1 MKKTVDIM
9 DYCNKL
15 FAADLFAGVVLEEDF
30 DTGYDYTWSAASEDW
45 ADKFRTELNGYISA
59 GCCEERAADYRKAL
73 AILDEMEQAAEQTQ
87 TSAPEAVK
95 CADLYTATFEDG
107 TLMTGTLGQL
117 YKAQNNRR
125 MTIKP
130 VVWLWCSDSGLY
142 MVDYILEGAGWTL
155 GVFDTL
161 ADAEKAVAAF
171 NAQPAADVAAMLTA
185 DALKRFT
192 CEVECKAL
200 GDDGKQYNAVW
211 CPDCGQIY
219 YTIPANV
226 KVLGYIPQ
234 YEEG

>member
-1 MKKTVDIM
+1 MKKTVNIM
-9 DYCNKL
+9 DYCDKL

-30 DTGYDYTWSAASEDW
+30 DTGCDYTWGAAGDDW
-45 ADKFRTELNGYISA
+45 ADKFRAELNGYISA
-59 GCCEERAADYRKAL
+59 GCCAERAADYRKAL
-73 AILDEMEQAAEQTQ
+73 SILDEMEQADH
-87 TSAPEAVK
+87 VK
-95 CADLYTATFEDG
+95 CADLYTASFADG
-107 TLMTGTLGQL
+107 SLMTGTLEQI
-117 YKAQNNRR
+117 YAAQNNRR

-171 NAQPAADVAAMLTA
+171 NEQPVTDVAAMLTEA
-185 DALKRFT
+185 TLKRFT

-200 GDDGKQYNAVW
+200 GDDGKQYDAVW

-219 YTIPANV
+219 YTISAKV

-234 YEEG
+234 YKEG

>member
-1 MKKTVDIM
+1 MMKYYHVITERNDEFISTIAIAENIESVK
-9 DYCNKL
+9 
-15 FAADLFAGVVLEEDF
+15 AHFAGQNVCEIYELNTAQVN
-30 DTGYDYTWSAASEDW
+30 TISAA
-45 ADKFRTELNGYISA
+45 
-59 GCCEERAADYRKAL
+59 AATATINL
-73 AILDEMEQAAEQTQ
+73 TAEQTQ
-87 TSAPEAVK
+87 TSTPEAVK
-95 CADLYTATFEDG
+95 CSDLYTATFEDG
-107 TLMTGTLGQL
+107 TLMTGTLDQL
-117 YKAQNNRR
+117 YAAQNDRK

-171 NAQPAADVAAMLTA
+171 NAQPATDVAAMLTET
-185 DALKRFT
+185 ALKRFT

-200 GDDGKQYNAVW
+200 GNDGKQYNAVW

-219 YTIPANV
+219 YTIPAKV

-234 YEEG
+234 YKEV

>member
-1 MKKTVDIM
+1 MKKYYHVITEKNDEYIPTVAHAESVEAVKA
-9 DYCNKL
+9 Y
-15 FAADLFAGVVLEEDF
+15 FAGQNIKEFIALC
-30 DTGYDYTWSAASEDW
+30 AA
-45 ADKFRTELNGYISA
+45 
-59 GCCEERAADYRKAL
+59 
-73 AILDEMEQAAEQTQ
+73 QAATLKNAPC
-87 TSAPEAVK
+87 TSYVEIDPELIK
-95 CADLYTATFEDG
+95 CADLYTASFADG
-107 TLMTGTLGQL
+107 NLMTGTLEQI
-117 YKAQNNRR
+117 YAAQHNRK

-155 GVFDTL
+155 GTFDTL

-200 GDDGKQYNAVW
+200 GDDGKQYDAVW
-211 CPDCGQIY
+211 CPDYGQIY
-219 YTIPANV
+219 YTIPVKV

-234 YEEG
+234 YKED

>member
-1 MKKTVDIM
+1 MKKYYHVITEKNDEYISTVAHAESVESVKA
-9 DYCNKL
+9 Y
-15 FAADLFAGVVLEEDF
+15 FAGKNVKEIIELC
-30 DTGYDYTWSAASEDW
+30 AAQV
-45 ADKFRTELNGYISA
+45 ATLKNA
-59 GCCEERAADYRKAL
+59 PC
-73 AILDEMEQAAEQTQ
+73 
-87 TSAPEAVK
+87 TSYVEIDPEPIK
-95 CADLYTATFEDG
+95 CADLYTASFSDG
-107 TLMTGTLGQL
+107 SLMTGTLNQL
-117 YKAQNNRR
+117 YAAQNNRR

-171 NAQPAADVAAMLTA
+171 NAQPAADVAAMLTET
-185 DALKRFT
+185 ALKRFT

-200 GDDGKQYNAVW
+200 GDDGKQYDAVW

-219 YTIPANV
+219 YTIPKKV

-234 YEEG
+234 YKEV

>member
-30 DTGYDYTWSAASEDW
+30 DTGCNYTWSAAGDDW
-45 ADKFRTELNGYISA
+45 ADKFRAELNGYISS

-107 TLMTGTLGQL
+107 TLMTGTLDQL
-117 YKAQNNRR
+117 YAAQNNRK

-185 DALKRFT
+185 DATGLKFGRR
-192 CEVECKAL
+192 
-200 GDDGKQYNAVW
+200 
-211 CPDCGQIY
+211 
-219 YTIPANV
+219 
-226 KVLGYIPQ
+226 
-234 YEEG
+234 

>member
-1 MKKTVDIM
+1 MKKYYHVITEQSEEYISTVAIAE
-9 DYCNKL
+9 NIESVK
-15 FAADLFAGVVLEEDF
+15 AHFAGQNVREIVKLNAAQVN
-30 DTGYDYTWSAASEDW
+30 TISAA
-45 ADKFRTELNGYISA
+45 
-59 GCCEERAADYRKAL
+59 AATTIIDL
-73 AILDEMEQAAEQTQ
+73 TTGQPQTI
-87 TSAPEAVK
+87 APEAVK

-107 TLMTGTLGQL
+107 ALMTGTLNQL
-117 YKAQNNRR
+117 YAAQNNRR

-161 ADAEKAVAAF
+161 ADAENAVAAF
-171 NAQPAADVAAMLTA
+171 NAQPAADVAAMLTET
-185 DALKRFT
+185 ALKRFI
-192 CEVECKAL
+192 CDVECKAL

-219 YTIPANV
+219 YTIPAKV

-234 YEEG
+234 YKEA

>member
-1 MKKTVDIM
+1 MKKYYHVITERNGEYVSTVAI
-9 DYCNKL
+9 
-15 FAADLFAGVVLEEDF
+15 ADSIETVKAHFAGQSIREIIELNAAQIN
-30 DTGYDYTWSAASEDW
+30 TISAAATTTIIDI
-45 ADKFRTELNGYISA
+45 T
-59 GCCEERAADYRKAL
+59 
-73 AILDEMEQAAEQTQ
+73 AEQPQ
-87 TSAPEAVK
+87 TSTTEAVK
-95 CADLYTATFEDG
+95 CVDLYTATFEDG
-107 TLMTGTLGQL
+107 TLMTGTLDQL
-117 YKAQNNRR
+117 YAAQNNRK

-185 DALKRFT
+185 DALKLFA
-192 CEVECKAL
+192 CEVQCKAL
-200 GDDGKQYNAVW
+200 GDDGKQYDAVW

-219 YTIPANV
+219 YTIPAKV

>member
-1 MKKTVDIM
+1 MKKYYHIITEQNDEYISTVAIAE
-9 DYCNKL
+9 NIETVK
-15 FAADLFAGVVLEEDF
+15 AHFAGQNVREIIELNTAQVN
-30 DTGYDYTWSAASEDW
+30 TISAA
-45 ADKFRTELNGYISA
+45 
-59 GCCEERAADYRKAL
+59 AATTIIDLTAK
-73 AILDEMEQAAEQTQ
+73 QPQTV
-87 TSAPEAVK
+87 TPEAVK

-107 TLMTGTLGQL
+107 ALMTGTLDQL
-117 YKAQNNRR
+117 YTAQNNRK

-161 ADAEKAVAAF
+161 ADAEKAVAAY
-171 NAQPAADVAAMLTA
+171 NAQPAADVASMLTETA
-185 DALKRFT
+185 IKRFT

-211 CPDCGQIY
+211 CPDYGQIY
-219 YTIPANV
+219 YTIPAKV

-234 YEEG
+234 YKEG

>member
-1 MKKTVDIM
+1 MKKYYHVITERNNEYISTVAIAE
-9 DYCNKL
+9 NIESIKTH
-15 FAADLFAGVVLEEDF
+15 FAGQNVREIVKLNAAQVN
-30 DTGYDYTWSAASEDW
+30 TISAAAATTIIDL
-45 ADKFRTELNGYISA
+45 TA
-59 GCCEERAADYRKAL
+59 G
-73 AILDEMEQAAEQTQ
+73 QPQTI
-87 TSAPEAVK
+87 APEAVK

-107 TLMTGTLGQL
+107 TLMTGTLDQL
-117 YKAQNNRR
+117 YAAQNDRK

-142 MVDYILEGAGWTL
+142 MVDYILKGAGWTL

-161 ADAEKAVAAF
+161 AEAEKAATAF

-211 CPDCGQIY
+211 CPDYGQIY
-219 YTIPANV
+219 YTIPAKVN
-226 KVLGYIPQ
+226 VLGYIPQ
-234 YEEG
+234 YKEG

>member
-1 MKKTVDIM
+1 MKRVYK
-9 DYCNKL
+9 CN
-15 FAADLFAGVVLEEDF
+15 
-30 DTGYDYTWSAASEDW
+30 
-45 ADKFRTELNGYISA
+45 
-59 GCCEERAADYRKAL
+59 
-73 AILDEMEQAAEQTQ
+73 
-87 TSAPEAVK
+87 
-95 CADLYTATFEDG
+95 DLYTATFADG
-107 TLMTGTLGQL
+107 SLMTGTLDQL
-117 YKAQNNRR
+117 YAAQNNRK

-161 ADAEKAVAAF
+161 ADAEKAVEAF

-200 GDDGKQYNAVW
+200 GNDGKQYSAFW
-211 CPDCGQIY
+211 CPDYGQIY
-219 YTIPANV
+219 YTIPAKV

-234 YEEG
+234 YKEG

>member
-1 MKKTVDIM
+1 MKINITKYWKRLWAED
-9 DYCNKL
+9 L
-15 FAADLFAGVVLEEDF
+15 FAAIILEEDF
-30 DTGYDYTWSAASEDW
+30 DLDENGAPRVDCTNWEQD
-45 ADKFRTELNGYISA
+45 FRAELTSYIA
-59 GCCEERAADYRKAL
+59 VHKCCEERKEDYKRAL
-73 AILDEMEQAAEQTQ
+73 SILDEMEQADH
-87 TSAPEAVK
+87 VK
-95 CADLYTATFEDG
+95 CADLYTASFADG
-107 TLMTGTLGQL
+107 SLMTGTLEQI
-117 YKAQNNRR
+117 YAAQNNRR

-171 NAQPAADVAAMLTA
+171 NAQPAADVAAMLTKT
-185 DALKRFT
+185 ALKCFT

-219 YTIPANV
+219 YTIPAKV
-226 KVLGYIPQ
+226 KVLGYIPVQ
-234 YEEG
+234 EVCNV

>member
-1 MKKTVDIM
+1 MKINITKYWERLWAED
-9 DYCNKL
+9 L
-15 FAADLFAGVVLEEDF
+15 FAAIILEEDF
-30 DTGYDYTWSAASEDW
+30 DLDENGAPRVDCTNWEQD
-45 ADKFRTELNGYISA
+45 FRAELNGYITA
-59 GCCEERAADYRKAL
+59 PKCCEERREDYRKAL

-107 TLMTGTLGQL
+107 KLMTGTLDQL
-117 YKAQNNRR
+117 YAAQNNRR

-155 GVFDTL
+155 GAFDTL

-171 NAQPAADVAAMLTA
+171 NAQPSADVAAMLTET
-185 DALKRFT
+185 ALKRFT
-192 CEVECKAL
+192 CDVECKAL

-219 YTIPANV
+219 YTIPAKV

-234 YEEG
+234 YKEG

>member
-1 MKKTVDIM
+1 M
-9 DYCNKL
+9 
-15 FAADLFAGVVLEEDF
+15 
-30 DTGYDYTWSAASEDW
+30 
-45 ADKFRTELNGYISA
+45 
-59 GCCEERAADYRKAL
+59 
-73 AILDEMEQAAEQTQ
+73 QQTY
-87 TSAPEAVK
+87 K
-95 CADLYTATFEDG
+95 CSDLYTATFEDG
-107 TLMTGTLGQL
+107 TLMTGTLNQL
-117 YKAQNNRR
+117 YAAQNNRR

-161 ADAEKAVAAF
+161 ADAEKAVVAF

-200 GDDGKQYNAVW
+200 GDDRKQYNACW
-211 CPDCGQIY
+211 CPDYGQIY
-219 YTIPANV
+219 YTIPAKV

-234 YEEG
+234 YKEV